1 MAAGGWN
8 PNNGLLAN
16 FGPSGS
22 SDVPAVGGLKSNTG
36 LLANSCPRSN
46 AGGGGANIEAGGLN
60 PNIGLLA
67 SFGPSDANDVD
78 AVGGAKPNT
87 GLVACFCV
95 RSGAEL
101 LLPMIPARVL
111 EELEALESD
120 SNDVRMNSRL
130 DSETARSRAGGGDG
144 RRRV

>member
-1 MAAGGWN
+1 MEEE
-8 PNNGLLAN
+8 
-16 FGPSGS
+16 
-22 SDVPAVGGLKSNTG
+22 
-36 LLANSCPRSN
+36 
-46 AGGGGANIEAGGLN
+46 GANIDVGGLN
-60 PNIGLLA
+60 PNTGLLA

-78 AVGGAKPNT
+78 DVDTVGGTKPNT

-130 DSETARSRAGGGDG
+130 DSETARSQSGGDG